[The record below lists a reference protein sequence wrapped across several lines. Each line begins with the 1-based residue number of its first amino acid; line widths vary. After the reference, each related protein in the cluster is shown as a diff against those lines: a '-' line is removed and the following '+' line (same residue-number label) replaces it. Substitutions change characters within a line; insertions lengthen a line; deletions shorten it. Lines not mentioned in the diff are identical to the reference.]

1 MILKFFPLS
10 KLGVLILWPLSS
22 IRHLNSVYKHKHKI
36 SSISLEITFKL
47 IVGRAWWLAGCGPGR
62 LKTKEDRGSGLIET
76 MAPEQQVR
84 APGKVGRAG
93 RGRWAPADSWGGRL
107 KVGEKIRLLEERVGR
122 EKHKSPTEPNIGDP
136 TEAKDRARGGKRRTN
151 LLVCGLPLLA
161 SKAERQS
168 FRSCGLPCIAMVLQC
183 ICDESLA
190 LWLKFPYLS
199 DCDIIIVAIM

>member
-1 MILKFFPLS
+1 MVLELFKLS

-47 IVGRAWWLAGCGPGR
+47 TVGRAWWLAGCGPGR
-62 LKTKEDRGSGLIET
+62 PKTKEDPGSGLIET
-76 MAPEQQVR
+76 MAPQQQVW

-93 RGRWAPADSWGGRL
+93 SPSRQLGRQAEGWRKDSIAR
-107 KVGEKIRLLEERVGR
+107 KENRERKAQKPPGAR
-122 EKHKSPTEPNIGDP
+122 WNIGDP
-136 TEAKDRARGGKRRTN
+136 TETKDRPRGGKRRTN
-151 LLVCGLPLLA
+151 LPVCGLLLLA

-168 FRSCGLPCIAMVLQC
+168 FRSCGLPCTAMVLHC

-190 LWLKFPYLS
+190 LWLKFPSLS
-199 DCDIIIVAIM
+199 DCDIIIVPIM